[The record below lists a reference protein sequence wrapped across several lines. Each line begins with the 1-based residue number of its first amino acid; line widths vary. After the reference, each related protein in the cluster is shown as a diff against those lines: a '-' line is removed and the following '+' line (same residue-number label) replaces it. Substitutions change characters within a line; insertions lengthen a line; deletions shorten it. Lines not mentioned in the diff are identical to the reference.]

1 MLRVVLLFLL
11 FSLASATTCS
21 QLKTIYSDAA
31 CCANS
36 NVDTCM
42 RSIPVCETT
51 STGKICIDGNNDA
64 IIKGGSSSY
73 TLPTA
78 STTEL
83 GGVKVD
89 GSSIIIANGII
100 SAPIGSS
107 SSSTT
112 AFSGDYDDLT
122 NKPTIPTA
130 FSGDYDDLTNKPT
143 IITSYNDLS
152 DKPTIPTAFS
162 GDYDDLT
169 NKPAIPTAF
178 SGDYN
183 DLTNKPDLS
192 NVGGGGSSSGGVQ
205 KNGQLLDIVA
215 GVADGR
221 VVKGAEGDYTLEDVI
236 AQQHISS
243 ETVYDDV
250 TGSKITYKPPAGT
263 TEVIY
268 KFRYH
273 MKWKKDTSTWE
284 AQQLKLYVGGTRCGE
299 LKKTDNHNYGDTWVE
314 LEWIIRIGTDDMPNG
329 KISSWTDFKEIKVGM
344 IERSST
350 DNNAIIHGSTY
361 RADEFD
367 TGTTDDIIR
376 PELEVRAIG
385 LGGAG
390 GGVAV
395 DNSTIKQ
402 HANGTIYVANAPSSG
417 TSTGVVTREGQV
429 LEELV
434 GICDGGTV
442 GSYTWPSVTAVQA
455 TTTTYT
461 TLSGSE
467 IDYTPPT
474 GATEVIY
481 TLTIAASTSA
491 TSGVFH
497 VRMMVDGVESGGSP
511 TIGGAESRQYGT
523 LETIRFVLDAWTGSK
538 TLKLEVR
545 HHSTGTTFQMN
556 IHKRALT
563 PAGATDAANEL
574 IKPILNIRAI
584 GVQLNYVNFD
594 PTPTALLSAQTFEV
608 SQEECASTELV
619 NSIKAQFATKFP
631 QYTYGSGLNLLSSAS
646 LPGGCQLY
654 VHTTQQAATRIF
666 YNTDTTDPDNPLGS
680 GYSTASISYRICKY
694 ANGDF
699 VLLTDTTVKCKQVHF
714 TLPDNLNTLAGVLQV
729 SSTNLGLGISPTAP
743 LHVGTGVD
751 TNITVSRFECDG
763 EGAII
768 EQTTGKVDTIMPKSE
783 CEQLPNFEFGVALP
797 GTTATKYADAVCSSG
812 LTYKPYAFHVIEVTK
827 GPPDLSMN
835 EQECRIYASTKS
847 LPFGGLTSDVWGSKG
862 ANDARGCLLG
872 SGTTVYYNDHA
883 TSTAQCDAFVVAKC
897 LQKLNVKL
905 VASGTNTGSEA
916 LSEGECMAWGALTGR
931 WNRHLAI
938 SSIPPGCVQNG
949 PGLGGTYNHN
959 DASIYWNS
967 GSGSCS
973 DSRYCVMRDTS
984 LDNPGTPNDQH
995 RVNACRD
1002 RCSQPSSKI
1011 WTGLTYGVLPYHT
1024 TPPFT
1029 PASFTV
1035 EPTGGECTCHS
1046 EPAATCQLE
1055 SNNQVDFYAL
1065 NWRPKG
1071 CFKDSTSVPG
1081 TTYHYWTDTEGGQ
1094 CSNHFPC
1101 LRNDEGC
1108 LVKDTTPE
1116 VKKLSM
1122 IVEKSAWFK
1131 QEVVISSDRRIK
1143 ENIVEVE
1150 GARERMR
1157 QISAKNYSYVDK
1169 RKFNGTTVG
1178 FIAQEVAQVMPE
1190 AVKIEKGFVPNILK
1204 RVKCTFARNITL
1216 NMTCAEL
1223 GTGRVRL
1230 FVTDENGENMLDI
1243 DVRNGSMVVDKPYIS
1258 VYAFGYEVDDFH
1270 TLEKS
1275 KLFALN
1281 FAATKELDEEV
1292 QRLRRQMDQLLSQQ

>member
-1 MLRVVLLFLL
+1 MRIALLFTFIS
-11 FSLASATTCS
+11 FSYATTCS
-21 QLKTIYSDAA
+21 QLKTMYSDLT
-31 CCANS
+31 CCANQ
-36 NVDTCM
+36 NVDTCL
-42 RSIPVCETT
+42 RSIPLCADTT
-51 STGKICIDGNNDA
+51 NGKICIDTNNDA

-107 SSSTT
+107 SSST
-112 AFSGDYDDLT
+112 FSGNYDDLT
-122 NKPTIPTA
+122 NAPTL
-130 FSGDYDDLTNKPT
+130 FSGDYNDLTNKPT

-169 NKPAIPTAF
+169 NKPTIPTAF

-192 NVGGGGSSSGGVQ
+192 NVGGGGGSSSGGVQ

-221 VVKGAEGDYTLEDVI
+221 TVKGAEGDYTLEDVI
-236 AQQHISS
+236 AQQHISNS
-243 ETVYDDV
+243 HPGAYDDV
-250 TGSKITYKPPAGT
+250 TGSKITYKPPANAV
-263 TEVIY
+263 EVIY

-273 MKWKKDTSTWE
+273 MKYKADTATHE
-284 AQQLKLYVGGTRCGE
+284 GQAVKLYIGGVECGSY
-299 LKKTDNHNYGDTWVE
+299 KKTDNHAYGDTWVE
-314 LEWIIRIGTDDMPNG
+314 FEWIIQIGTDDMPNG

-344 IERSST
+344 LERSSSH
-350 DNNAIIHGSTY
+350 NAIIHGSHY
-361 RADEFD
+361 GQDYGGSADD
-367 TGTTDDIIR
+367 VIR

-402 HANGTIYVANAPSSG
+402 HANGTIYVANAPSG
-417 TSTGVVTREGQV
+417 TSTAVVTRDGQV

-434 GICDGGTV
+434 GVCDGSTV

-467 IDYTPPT
+467 IAYTPPT
-474 GATEVIY
+474 GATEIIY
-481 TLTIAASTSA
+481 SLTIAASTSA

-497 VRMMVDGVESGGSP
+497 VRLMVDGVESGASP

-556 IHKRALT
+556 IHKRALV
-563 PAGATDAANEL
+563 PAGATDATNEL

-584 GVQLNYVNFD
+584 GVQLNYINFD
-594 PTPTALLSAQTFEV
+594 PTPTALISAQTFEV
-608 SQEECASTELV
+608 TQAECASTALRT
-619 NSIKAQFATKFP
+619 SIHAQFSTAFP
-631 QYTYGSGLNLLSSAS
+631 NYNGYSTGYFTNSFTTMPSGCVFYVDTNQMDYSS
-646 LPGGCQLY
+646 
-654 VHTTQQAATRIF
+654 IF
-666 YNTDTTDPDNPLGS
+666 FNTDTSDQNDVLGAGHQTHS
-680 GYSTASISYRICKY
+680 FTLRICKY

-699 VLLTDTTVKCKQVHF
+699 VLLTDPEAKCKTIHY
-714 TLPDNLNTLAGVLQV
+714 TLPDNLGALAGVLQT
-729 SSTNLGLGISPTAP
+729 STTNMGIGISPTAP
-743 LHVGTGVD
+743 LHVGTGKS
-751 TNITVSRFECDG
+751 TSISASRFECDG
-763 EGAII
+763 TGAII
-768 EQTTGKVDTIMPKSE
+768 EQNTGLVETVMTAGACSE
-783 CEQLPNFEFGVALP
+783 QPNFQSSIPSV
-797 GTTATKYADAVCSSG
+797 TATKHADALCKTGSTYQPYGFNYVTVKSG
-812 LTYKPYAFHVIEVTK
+812 NSNTNKMTNF
-827 GPPDLSMN
+827 
-835 EQECRIYASTKS
+835 ECREWARKMGYSFASANWQ
-847 LPFGGLTSDVWGSKG
+847 SDP
-862 ANDARGCLLG
+862 NGCYYHN
-872 SGTTVYYNDHA
+872 TDNKQAYYNAGA
-883 TSTAQCDAFVVAKC
+883 TNNNCGASNYNCIR
-897 LQKLNVKL
+897 KLNVKAL
-905 VASGTNTGSEA
+905 SSGTPPNDLTEAECRAYGESIGKWAGSNSFTQTTIQSGCFQHGLATHGNTNVYYNTHVHNVQCSESR
-916 LSEGECMAWGALTGR
+916 LC
-931 WNRHLAI
+931 LAKDT
-938 SSIPPGCVQNG
+938 
-949 PGLGGTYNHN
+949 TY
-959 DASIYWNS
+959 
-967 GSGSCS
+967 
-973 DSRYCVMRDTS
+973 
-984 LDNPGTPNDQH
+984 DNPGSTEQG
-995 RVNACRD
+995 RVDACRD
-1002 RCSQPSSKI
+1002 ACSNPSQAI
-1011 WTGLTYGVLPYHT
+1011 FTGTRD
-1024 TPPFT
+1024 FT
-1029 PASFTV
+1029 PASFSV
-1035 EPTGGECTCHS
+1035 ELTGGECTCHS
-1046 EPAATCQLE
+1046 EPSNTCQLE
-1055 SNNQVDFYAL
+1055 NNNQVDLYAL
-1065 NWRPKG
+1065 NNPPKG
-1071 CFKDSTSVPG
+1071 CFKDSSG
-1081 TTYHYWTDTEGGQ
+1081 KHYYNANDGGV
-1094 CSNHFPC
+1094 CSDHFKC
-1101 LRNDEGC
+1101 LRSDQGC
-1108 LVKDTTPE
+1108 LVQNNTAG

-1157 QISAKNYSYVDK
+1157 KISAKNYSYVDK
-1169 RKFNGTTVG
+1169 RKYNGTTVG
-1178 FIAQEVAQVMPE
+1178 FIAQEVAEVMPE
-1190 AVKIEKGFVPNILK
+1190 AVNVEKGFVPNILK

-1216 NMTCAEL
+1216 NMTCPEL

-1230 FVTDENGENMLDI
+1230 FVTDETGENLLDI
-1243 DVRNGSMVVDKPYIS
+1243 DVKNGVMEVERVYTQ

-1281 FAATKELDEEV
+1281 FAATKELDKEV
-1292 QRLRRQMDQLLSQQ
+1292 QLLRTQMNQLLSQR

>member
-1 MLRVVLLFLL
+1 MRVALLFT
-11 FSLASATTCS
+11 FISISYATTCS
-21 QLKTIYSDAA
+21 QLKTMYSDLT
-31 CCANS
+31 CCANQ
-36 NVDTCM
+36 NVDTCL
-42 RSIPVCETT
+42 RSIPLCSGT
-51 STGKICIDGNNDA
+51 SNGKICIDTNNDA

-107 SSSTT
+107 SSST
-112 AFSGDYDDLT
+112 FSGDYNDLT

-130 FSGDYDDLTNKPT
+130 FSGDYNDLTNKPTIPTPFSGDYNDLTNKPT

-162 GDYDDLT
+162 GDY
-169 NKPAIPTAF
+169 
-178 SGDYN
+178 N

-192 NVGGGGSSSGGVQ
+192 NVGGSSSGGVQ

-221 VVKGAEGDYTLEDVI
+221 TVKGAEGDYTLEDVI
-236 AQQHISS
+236 AQQHI
-243 ETVYDDV
+243 TNDYPGPYDDV
-250 TGSKITYKPPAGT
+250 TGSKITYKPPAGS

-268 KFRYH
+268 KFRYY
-273 MKWKKDTSTWE
+273 MKYEADTSSYE
-284 AQQLKLYVGGTRCGE
+284 GQSVKLYIGGVQCGAD
-299 LKKTDNHNYGDTWVE
+299 KQTDNHAYGDTWVE
-314 LEWIIRIGTDDMPNG
+314 FEWIIQIGTDDMPNG

-344 IERSST
+344 IERDST
-350 DNNAIIHGSTY
+350 AHNAILHGSFY
-361 RADEFD
+361 SQNY
-367 TGTTDDIIR
+367 GGSTTDVIQ

-385 LGGAG
+385 PGGAG

-402 HANGTIYVANAPSSG
+402 HSNGTIYVANAPSGS
-417 TSTGVVTREGQV
+417 STAVVTRDGQV

-434 GICDGGTV
+434 GVCDGGTV
-442 GSYTWPSVTAVQA
+442 GSYTWPIVTAVQA

-467 IDYTPPT
+467 IVYTPPT
-474 GATEVIY
+474 GATEIIY
-481 TLTIAASTSA
+481 SLTIAASTSA

-497 VRMMVDGVESGGSP
+497 VRMMVDGVESGASP

-563 PAGATDAANEL
+563 PAGATDATNEL

-584 GVQLNYVNFD
+584 GVQLNYINFD

-608 SQEECASTELV
+608 TSEECASTALV
-619 NSIKAQFATKFP
+619 NSIKAQFAEKFP
-631 QYTYGSGLNLLSSAS
+631 QYTYGSGLNS
-646 LPGGCQLY
+646 LTSTALPAGCQVY
-654 VHTTQQAATRIF
+654 VHTTQQAGTRIL

-680 GYSTASISYRICKY
+680 GYSTDSISYRICKY

-699 VLLTDTTVKCKQVHF
+699 VLLTDHAQKCKTVHY
-714 TLPDNLNTLAGVLQV
+714 TLPDNLGALAGVLQT
-729 SSTNLGLGISPTAP
+729 SSTNMGIGISPTAP

-763 EGAII
+763 TGAII
-768 EQTTGKVDTIMPKSE
+768 EQTTGKVETIMSRDDCLK
-783 CEQLPNFEFGVALP
+783 LPNFELGVVLP
-797 GTTATKYADAVCSSG
+797 AVTATKFSDAVCSSG
-812 LTYKPYAFHVIEVTK
+812 LAYKPYAFHVIEVTS
-827 GPPDLSMN
+827 GTPDESMTEN
-835 EQECRIYASTKS
+835 ECRVY
-847 LPFGGLTSDVWGSKG
+847 SDRKG
-862 ANDARGCLLG
+862 YTWYGQLSSSSNPKGCMLQY
-872 SGTTVYYNDHA
+872 TTVYFN
-883 TSTAQCDAFVVAKC
+883 TVGGSCSVNSNSKC

-905 VASGTNTGSEA
+905 VESGTNTGSEA
-916 LSEGECMAWGALTGR
+916 LSEGECMGWGALTGR

-938 SSIPPGCVQNG
+938 SSLPPGCMQNG
-949 PGLGGTYNHN
+949 PGLGEPYDHN

-1002 RCSQPSSKI
+1002 RCSQPGSKI
-1011 WTGLTYGVLPYHT
+1011 WNGLTYGLLPYHT

-1029 PASFTV
+1029 PASFSI

-1046 EPAATCQLE
+1046 EPAATCGTTA
-1055 SNNQVDFYAL
+1055 SNEIDFYAL

-1071 CFKDSTSVPG
+1071 CFKDSNSVPG
-1081 TTYHYWTDTEGGQ
+1081 TTYHYWTDTEGGV
-1094 CSNHFPC
+1094 CSDYYPC
-1101 LRNDEGC
+1101 LRSDDAC
-1108 LVKDTTPE
+1108 LAKDTTPE

-1131 QEVVISSDRRIK
+1131 EEVVISSDRRIK

-1169 RKFNGTTVG
+1169 RKYNGTTVG

-1190 AVKIEKGFVPNILK
+1190 AVKVERGFVPNLLK

-1216 NMTCAEL
+1216 NMTCNEL
-1223 GTGRVRL
+1223 NSGRVRL
-1230 FVTDENGENMLDI
+1230 FVTDENGENLLDI
-1243 DVRNGSMVVDKPYIS
+1243 DVKNGVMEVEKVYTQ

-1281 FAATKELDEEV
+1281 FAATKELDKEV
-1292 QRLRRQMDQLLSQQ
+1292 QLLRAQMNQLLSQR